1 MIFNPQGSGHQSS
14 ATVNCNI
21 SNQGNIGRELQWGAV
36 VNALKESSPLL
47 SELALHGAGPTYQSG
62 GARTRSVSDK
72 NSVAAPRVMRQA
84 FVGAGEARFFH
95 GNARRCTRDGE
106 LGMVTSL

>member
-1 MIFNPQGSGHQSS
+1 MIFNPQGSGRQSS

-21 SNQGNIGRELQWGAV
+21 SNQSNIGTELHWGAV

-47 SELALHGAGPTYQSG
+47 SELALHGPGPTYQSG
-62 GARTRSVSDK
+62 GAWTRSDSDK
-72 NSVAAPRVMRQA
+72 NSVGALRPVRQA
-84 FVGAGEARFFH
+84 FVGAGEARFFD

-106 LGMVTSL
+106 LGMITSL